1 MSDKIIYR
9 LDDEISFKKCSLFDE
24 CSTDHGDCTNFTQKK
39 YISMITISAI
49 RREYIFIVPNIL
61 RLNWNMTPAL
71 MELF

>member
-1 MSDKIIYR
+1 MMKYLLENVRFLTNAVPIT
-9 LDDEISFKKCSLFDE
+9 EIVPI
-24 CSTDHGDCTNFTQKK
+24 FTQKK